1 MKYDFDEI
9 VERRG
14 TQSLKYDTE
23 VDLWGRDDL
32 LPLWVADM
40 DFRTPPFIM
49 EAINGKMQQGILGY
63 TVPDE
68 KYFSS
73 FIDWSKRRYG
83 MELKREEIHYIP
95 GIVPGIYMLMNALTS
110 PGDKV
115 MIQPPVYHPFRQVTE
130 ATGRQVVNNRLKIE
144 DGRYVMDYE
153 AMERDMP
160 GCKLIILCN
169 PHNPGGRVWS
179 EGELSRLADIAA
191 KNGTLVISD
200 EIHADMTFPPLR
212 HLPFAAVSA
221 AARNNSITLMAPT
234 KTFNLPGV
242 ISSQVIIFD
251 ANLREKIFSY
261 LDNNHIGGGN
271 VFGYA
276 AAAAAYSPEGEE
288 WLGQMLEYVKANIS
302 YIEDF
307 LKTNTP
313 KIKAMNPEASFL
325 IFLDCRELGL
335 ASQSDIESFFANDAH
350 LGLNTGVMFGPGG
363 EGWMR
368 INTASPRSIIEQAM
382 KNLKQAY
389 DARRF

>member
-1 MKYDFDEI
+1 
-9 VERRG
+9 
-14 TQSLKYDTE
+14 
-23 VDLWGRDDL
+23 
-32 LPLWVADM
+32 
-40 DFRTPPFIM
+40 
-49 EAINGKMQQGILGY
+49 
-63 TVPDE
+63 
-68 KYFSS
+68 
-73 FIDWSKRRYG
+73 
-83 MELKREEIHYIP
+83 
-95 GIVPGIYMLMNALTS
+95 
-110 PGDKV
+110 
-115 MIQPPVYHPFRQVTE
+115 
-130 ATGRQVVNNRLKIE
+130 
-144 DGRYVMDYE
+144 MDYE

-221 AARNNSITLMAPT
+221 AARNNAVTLMAPT

-242 ISSQVIIFD
+242 ISSQVIVFD
-251 ANLREKIFSY
+251 DKLREKIFSY

-389 DARRF
+389 DARCF

>member
-1 MKYDFDEI
+1 MKYNFDEI

-23 VDLWGRDDL
+23 MKLWGRDDL

-49 EAINGKMQQGILGY
+49 EAINGKIKQGILGY

-68 KYFSS
+68 EYFLS
-73 FIDWSKRRYG
+73 FINWSERRYG
-83 MELKREEIHYIP
+83 MTVKREEIHYIP

-130 ATGRQVVNNRLKIE
+130 ATGRQVVNNRLKTE
-144 DGRYVMDYE
+144 NGRFVMDYE

-160 GCKLIILCN
+160 GCRLFILCN

-179 EGELSRLADIAA
+179 AGELSRLADIAA
-191 KNGTLVISD
+191 KNGTTVISD
-200 EIHADMTFPPLR
+200 EIHADMTFPPRR
-212 HLPFAAVSA
+212 HIPFATVSA
-221 AARNNSITLMAPT
+221 AARNNTITLMAPT

-242 ISSQVIIFD
+242 VSSQVIIF
-251 ANLREKIFSY
+251 NEKLREKIFSY

-271 VFGYA
+271 AFAYA
-276 AAAAAYSPEGEE
+276 ASSAAYSPDGEE
-288 WLGQMLEYVKANIS
+288 WLSQMLRYVEGNIS
-302 YIEDF
+302 FIGEF
-307 LKTNTP
+307 TEKNTP
-313 KIKAMNPEASFL
+313 KIKVMKPEASFL
-325 IFLDCRELGL
+325 VFLDCRQLGFT
-335 ASQSDIESFFANDAH
+335 AQSDLETFFVNDAR

-368 INTASPRSIIEQAM
+368 LNAASPRSVIEQAM